1 MQYIDNDMD
10 DLFRKAA
17 KDYPLN
23 TNSGD
28 WEEVVKK
35 IAANDSERTIV
46 PPVNKKN
53 HKLFLLL
60 LLLLPL
66 AWLGHKYFN
75 FHILTCAAGIAG
87 QFSNI

>member
-46 PPVNKKN
+46 PPVNKS
-53 HKLFLLL
+53 LRTIFSA
-60 LLLLPL
+60 L
-66 AWLGHKYFN
+66 AGN
-75 FHILTCAAGIAG
+75 R
-87 QFSNI
+87 S